1 MVPCDSEENQ
11 PGSGL
16 RLTRLMVFNSRMLPM
31 RKETK
36 PATIPLFP
44 SESQGVIGGSVGDGG
59 STGGSVGGG
68 STGGSVGGGGS
79 VGCGGAVGGTRV
91 LAGGFGVS
99 LSLGRLVTVGQIKVR
114 DGVLVGVVDSV
125 DVGEGVDVKV
135 AVDAGVRVS
144 VAVRE
149 LVAVTASV
157 VKASI
162 GSTLAVL
169 LVAVANSPPVF
180 GMMISGSC
188 SSRVTELETINGR
201 LNAIKR
207 VTTMTANK
215 IYSFVFNS
223 FLP

>member
-1 MVPCDSEENQ
+1 M
-11 PGSGL
+11 
-16 RLTRLMVFNSRMLPM
+16 
-31 RKETK
+31 
-36 PATIPLFP
+36 
-44 SESQGVIGGSVGDGG
+44 GGSVG
-59 STGGSVGGG
+59 SGGG
-68 STGGSVGGGGS
+68 STGGSVAGGSVGGGS
-79 VGCGGAVGGTRV
+79 VGGSVGGGGLVGGGLVLVGRGGGTRV

-135 AVDAGVRVS
+135 EVDAGVRVS

-149 LVAVTASV
+149 LVAVTTSV

-162 GSTLAVL
+162 GSTPAIL
-169 LVAVANSPPVF
+169 LVAVAGSPPVF

-201 LNAIKR
+201 LNAIKT